1 MPASIFSKCWKH
13 TGLLDY
19 HGCDYE
25 LPDEEDSITDE
36 LTAMM
41 ARLHAKDPMA
51 VEELLSP
58 PDENVTVDEP
68 TDEDFCSMVVEES
81 TSEGYRHE
89 EAASDDHDDVEDDP
103 PYRDRAKDLS
113 VEEFQERLQW
123 VAKLFI
129 NADAMSVPP
138 RALVG
143 PRTMHK
149 AFREELA
156 RKRGRKQEMSLLT
169 FFSRPEQ
176 NGQSQ

>member
-1 MPASIFSKCWKH
+1 
-13 TGLLDY
+13 
-19 HGCDYE
+19 
-25 LPDEEDSITDE
+25 
-36 LTAMM
+36 MM
-41 ARLHAKDPMA
+41 ARLHAKDPMV

-58 PDENVTVDEP
+58 PDENVTV
-68 TDEDFCSMVVEES
+68 VVEES
-81 TSEGYRHE
+81 TREGYRHE
-89 EAASDDHDDVEDDP
+89 ETASDDHDDVEDDP

-113 VEEFQERLQW
+113 VEELQERLQW

-138 RALVG
+138 QALVG
-143 PRTMHK
+143 LRTMHK

-176 NGQSQ
+176 NGQSIVNHF